1 MNDLK
6 VQYPAMTR
14 TEPTPPSARGA
25 DAPTLLQADM
35 DAALT
40 RYARTRDPRTRAAL
54 ILHHQPLVRFVAAR
68 FRDAREPLEDLIQ
81 VGTLGLI
88 KAVDG
93 YDPARGVKFSAYAMP
108 TILGEIKRHFRDR
121 TWHVKVPRW
130 LQERALAARKVE
142 HRLAARL
149 GRTPTVREVAAE
161 LGLSEDEA
169 LEALGLHEI
178 SGAVSLDSQLDAY
191 GGGKAATLADVIG
204 QIDAALRDVDAY
216 TDLRR
221 AMSRLEEREASVVHL
236 RFFEDLSQTA
246 IAQRL
251 NVSQM
256 QVSRLER
263 RAMER
268 LRDILTDNVK
278 PRR

>member
-1 MNDLK
+1 
-6 VQYPAMTR
+6 MTT
-14 TEPTPPSARGA
+14 TEPPAREEE
-25 DAPTLLQADM
+25 APAQADM

-40 RYARTRDPRTRAAL
+40 RYARTRDPQARATL
-54 ILHHQPLVRFVAAR
+54 ILHHQPLVRYVAAR
-68 FRDAREPLEDLIQ
+68 FRDSREPMEDLVQ

-93 YDPARGVKFSAYAMP
+93 YDPARGVKFSAYALP

-130 LQERALAARKVE
+130 LQERALAVRQAE
-142 HRLAARL
+142 QRLTALR
-149 GRTPTVREVAAE
+149 GRPATIPEVASS
-161 LGLSEDEA
+161 LGLTEDEA
-169 LEALGLHEI
+169 AEALGLHET
-178 SGAVSLDSQLDAY
+178 SGTVSLDGQLDAY

-204 QIDAALRDVDAY
+204 RIDAALHDVEAY

-221 AMSRLEEREASVVHL
+221 ALARLEEREASVLHL
-236 RFFEDLSQTA
+236 RFFEELSQTA

-251 NVSQM
+251 GVSQM

-263 RAMER
+263 RALGR
-268 LRDILTDNVK
+268 LRDILTDNAR
-278 PRR
+278 PG